1 MGAMFAD
8 ECDLAA
14 CIAEGHQVF
23 AEQPHAYRRA
33 IAARQ
38 IVGRDCGYPIT
49 PEQFAHRSAGARS
62 RQKLIFFTLHWG
74 LIVAAL
80 YERRQSSNSE
90 IAGGQ
95 FGAMV
100 TAKHTESGLTRT
112 VTTNENGD
120 YRMPSLAVGAYEVT
134 AEILGFKPL
143 ILN

>member
-23 AEQPHAYRRA
+23 AEQPHAYRRS

-38 IVGRDCGYPIT
+38 IVGRHCGYPIA

-62 RQKLIFFTLHWG
+62 RQKLVFFTLHWG

-80 YERRQSSNSE
+80 YERRQSGNSE
-90 IAGGQ
+90 SPAINSEQ
-95 FGAMV
+95 WLLRS
-100 TAKHTESGLTRT
+100 TARVADTYGDDQRERRLSECGLFR
-112 VTTNENGD
+112 
-120 YRMPSLAVGAYEVT
+120 
-134 AEILGFKPL
+134 
-143 ILN
+143 